1 MSFAKKMGRE
11 QKRRNKHFK
20 ALAEYSAKKGASA
33 RRQVVHAENRQYIA
47 ELRQKAEVISY
58 TLTLL
63 LASVHARFGFGKKR
77 LQKLDDKIFSH
88 YDCIKSK
95 LVTVSDIDKI
105 LLEEGKFDIR
115 KKINKPDDNKAHK
128 IEDELIS
135 CFFIALMDGFGFK
148 SKRLS
153 EAYLAV
159 VNVADAVNNK
169 ELSIDD
175 LIQELI
181 KAKYLNKDGKKAA

>member
-1 MSFAKKMGRE
+1 MSFAKKIGRE

-58 TLTLL
+58 TLTLFL
-63 LASVHARFGFGKKR
+63 VSVHARFGFGKKR

-115 KKINKPDDNKAHK
+115 KKNK
-128 IEDELIS
+128 
-135 CFFIALMDGFGFK
+135 
-148 SKRLS
+148 
-153 EAYLAV
+153 
-159 VNVADAVNNK
+159 
-169 ELSIDD
+169 
-175 LIQELI
+175 
-181 KAKYLNKDGKKAA
+181 

>member
-11 QKRRNKHFK
+11 QKRRNKHFRAIADYGVK
-20 ALAEYSAKKGASA
+20 KSAKIK
-33 RRQVVHAENRQYIA
+33 RQIAHIESRQYAA
-47 ELRQKAEVISY
+47 ELSHKAKVISH
-58 TLTLL
+58 TLILL
-63 LASVHARFGFGKKR
+63 LSATHARFGFGKKR
-77 LQKLDDKIFSH
+77 LQKLDDKMFSH

-95 LVTVSDIDKI
+95 LVTVSDIEKI
-105 LLEEGKFDIR
+105 LLNEGR
-115 KKINKPDDNKAHK
+115 LDNKKHQ

-159 VNVADAVNNK
+159 LNVADAVNKN
-169 ELSIDD
+169 ELSMDD
-175 LIQELI
+175 LTLSLI
-181 KAKYLNKDGKKAA
+181 KAKYLDKDGKKAA

>member
-33 RRQVVHAENRQYIA
+33 RRQVVHAESRQYIA

-58 TLTLL
+58 TLTLF

-115 KKINKPDDNKAHK
+115 KNKLDTNKAHK

>member
-11 QKRRNKHFK
+11 QKRRNKHFE
-20 ALAEYSAKKGASA
+20 AVAEYSAKKGASA
-33 RRQVVHAENRQYIA
+33 RRQVVHAESRQYIA

-58 TLTLL
+58 TLTIF

-115 KKINKPDDNKAHK
+115 KK
-128 IEDELIS
+128 
-135 CFFIALMDGFGFK
+135 
-148 SKRLS
+148 
-153 EAYLAV
+153 
-159 VNVADAVNNK
+159 
-169 ELSIDD
+169 
-175 LIQELI
+175 
-181 KAKYLNKDGKKAA
+181 

>member
-1 MSFAKKMGRE
+1 MSFAKKMGRA

-20 ALAEYSAKKGASA
+20 ALTEYSAKKVASA
-33 RRQVVHAENRQYIA
+33 RRQVVHAESRQYIA
-47 ELRQKAEVISY
+47 ELSHKAKVISH
-58 TLTLL
+58 TLILL
-63 LASVHARFGFGKKR
+63 LSATHARFGFGRKR
-77 LQKLDDKIFSH
+77 LQKLDDKMFSH

-95 LVTVSDIDKI
+95 LVAVSDIEKI
-105 LLEEGKFDIR
+105 LLNEGRLDIR
-115 KKINKPDDNKAHK
+115 KKINKPDNKTHQ

-159 VNVADAVNNK
+159 LNVADAVNKN
-169 ELSIDD
+169 ELSMDD
-175 LIQELI
+175 LTLSLI
-181 KAKYLNKDGKKAA
+181 KAKYLDKDGKKAA

>member
-1 MSFAKKMGRE
+1 MSFAKKIGRE
-11 QKRRNKHFK
+11 QKRRNKHFE

-33 RRQVVHAENRQYIA
+33 RRQVVHAESRQYIA

-58 TLTLL
+58 TLTIF

-115 KKINKPDDNKAHK
+115 KNKLDTNKAHK
-128 IEDELIS
+128 IGNELIS
-135 CFFIALMDGFGFK
+135 CFFIALMDGFDFK

-169 ELSIDD
+169 ELSTDD
-175 LIQELI
+175 LIQALI
-181 KAKYLNKDGKKAA
+181 KAKYLNKDGKRAA

>member
-1 MSFAKKMGRE
+1 
-11 QKRRNKHFK
+11 
-20 ALAEYSAKKGASA
+20 
-33 RRQVVHAENRQYIA
+33 
-47 ELRQKAEVISY
+47 
-58 TLTLL
+58 
-63 LASVHARFGFGKKR
+63 
-77 LQKLDDKIFSH
+77 
-88 YDCIKSK
+88 
-95 LVTVSDIDKI
+95 
-105 LLEEGKFDIR
+105 
-115 KKINKPDDNKAHK
+115 
-128 IEDELIS
+128 
-135 CFFIALMDGFGFK
+135 MDGFGFK

>member
-1 MSFAKKMGRE
+1 M
-11 QKRRNKHFK
+11 
-20 ALAEYSAKKGASA
+20 
-33 RRQVVHAENRQYIA
+33 
-47 ELRQKAEVISY
+47 
-58 TLTLL
+58 
-63 LASVHARFGFGKKR
+63 
-77 LQKLDDKIFSH
+77 
-88 YDCIKSK
+88 
-95 LVTVSDIDKI
+95 
-105 LLEEGKFDIR
+105 LEEGKFDIR